1 MPAEARDLIGALLK
15 KEPAQRLGS
24 YTTGGY
30 SALKSHAYFSGT
42 LFPTLFDRPAVR
54 VPTLSELAIRAVGD
68 HLVAYA
74 DATVLVTN
82 PLPRHCDPLRLS
94 AKAREAV
101 RHYLLRTRQLAEPK
115 VSVYSVL
122 YNSRHKAVSHI
133 VLLAKS
139 YAACDVL
146 QSAALLLVMLLCLCC
161 AVDGTRSL
169 RFLHAISII
178 SDAIES

>member
-1 MPAEARDLIGALLK
+1 MPAEARNLIGALLK
-15 KEPAQRLGS
+15 REPAQRLGS
-24 YTTGGY
+24 HTTGGY

-42 LFPTLFDRPAVR
+42 LFPTLFERPAVR

-74 DATVLVTN
+74 DATVLVAN
-82 PLPRHCDPLRLS
+82 PLPRHCDPLRLTS
-94 AKAREAV
+94 KAREAV

-115 VSVYSVL
+115 VSAYSVL

-146 QSAALLLVMLLCLCC
+146 QSVTLLTSKKCC
-161 AVDGTRSL
+161 IRAQ
-169 RFLHAISII
+169 F
-178 SDAIES
+178 